1 MKRAILSTLLIAA
14 TAATTQGALVLN
26 ERFNYPDGNIVG
38 AINSP
43 WQTTSAGTPMECT
56 NNMLVVTTSRAEDVN
71 ALLAGVSSFTAA
83 SPYNTNSSAVLYSK
97 FQIYFTGF
105 PTAAGTYFAH
115 FKDNQSGAATGFGA
129 RIWAST
135 TNAVSGGLLTA
146 GKLRLGIAN
155 GPNASVTSGQWD
167 TDLTTNVVYTVVTRF
182 VPATGLSTLWIN
194 PTAETDASVTATDGD
209 KLPDRP
215 IAMDVYAYGFRQA
228 SGEGTIW
235 IDNLKIAT
243 SFDGLSAPG
252 ISFIAD
258 QNISANTATPAI
270 PFTVTDDETPA
281 TSLTVTGS
289 SSDTTLIPNGNIVF
303 GGSATNRTVTV
314 TPAPGKQGTAA
325 ITVNCTDTDNKTTSI
340 SFLVR
345 VGAPVIST
353 IADIETMINTPA
365 APGSFT
371 VGDGESAAS
380 TLTLTGTSS
389 NPGLVPDANIVFGGG
404 ASNRTVTVTPTAGI
418 TGLSTIT
425 VVVSDGVNTN
435 STQFV
440 VTVAPALG
448 LVLSD
453 DFNYPDGALYDGQN
467 LSPWARTSGT
477 TADVKV
483 TNNVAILSQDLQ
495 EDVASALT
503 SAPFDTTT
511 GWILYSGFTVT
522 FTALPS
528 STGDYFTHL
537 RDTGTTFRAKVFG
550 LTSGAA
556 SGKFRLGIANQ
567 GNIPSAVF
575 PQDLNLN
582 QEYQVVTKYN
592 VGSGVAT
599 LWINPATAASSHV
612 TATDQPGPNL
622 IATFSLRESGGIGT
636 NMVDNLRV
644 STSFADV
651 VTLTPPATPDSIPLN
666 IAVLGSSVRLSW
678 TNSAFKLQSA
688 TSVAG
693 PYSDVLGAA
702 SPYTTSMTG
711 TQKYFRLKY

>member
-1 MKRAILSTLLIAA
+1 MKRAILSMLLIAA
-14 TAATTQGALVLN
+14 TAATTRGALVLT

-43 WQTTSAGTPMECT
+43 WQTTSAGTPMVCS
-56 NNMLVVTTSRAEDVN
+56 NSMLVVSTSRAEDVN
-71 ALLAGVSSFTAA
+71 AFLAGVSSFTAS
-83 SPYNTNSSAVLYSK
+83 SPYNTNSSTVLYSK

-115 FKDNQSGAATGFGA
+115 FKDNNSGAATGFGA

-135 TNAVSGGLLTA
+135 TNAVSGGLLAA
-146 GKLRLGIAN
+146 GSFRLGIGN
-155 GPNASVTSGQWD
+155 GPNANSTTGQIN
-167 TDLTTNVVYTVVTRF
+167 TDLTTNVIYTIVTRF
-182 VPATGLSTLWIN
+182 VPATGDSTIWLN
-194 PTAETDASVTATDGD
+194 PVNESDPSVTATDIGSAS
-209 KLPDRP
+209 RP
-215 IAMDVYAYGFRQA
+215 NAMDVYAYGFRQA
-228 SGEGTIW
+228 TGEGTMF

-252 ISFIAD
+252 VSFIAD
-258 QNISANTATPAI
+258 QNIPANASTPAI
-270 PFTVTDDETPA
+270 PFTVVDDETPA
-281 TSLTVTGS
+281 ASLTVTGS

-325 ITVNCTDTDNKTTSI
+325 VTINCTDTDNKTTSI

-345 VGAPVIST
+345 VGAPVISA
-353 IADIETMINTPA
+353 IADIETVINTPA

-389 NPGLVPDANIVFGGG
+389 NPGLVPNANIVFGGS

-425 VVVSDGVNTN
+425 VVVSDGANTN

-440 VTVAPALG
+440 VTVAPQLG

-453 DFNYPDGALYDGQN
+453 DFNYPDGSLYDGQN
-467 LSPWARTSGT
+467 FSPWARTSGT

-495 EDVASALT
+495 EDVAVALT
-503 SAPFDTTT
+503 NAPFDTTT
-511 GWILYSGFTVT
+511 GWILYTGFTVT

-528 STGDYFTHL
+528 STGDYFAHL

-550 LTSGAA
+550 STSGAA

-612 TATDQPGPNL
+612 TGTDQPGPNL

-651 VTLTPPATPDSIPLN
+651 VTLVPPATPNPIPLN
-666 IAVLGSSVRLSW
+666 IAVLGSSVTLSW
-678 TNSAFKLQSA
+678 TNSVFKLQSA

-702 SPYTTSMTG
+702 SPYTTSTTG
-711 TQKYFRLKY
+711 TQKYFRLKF